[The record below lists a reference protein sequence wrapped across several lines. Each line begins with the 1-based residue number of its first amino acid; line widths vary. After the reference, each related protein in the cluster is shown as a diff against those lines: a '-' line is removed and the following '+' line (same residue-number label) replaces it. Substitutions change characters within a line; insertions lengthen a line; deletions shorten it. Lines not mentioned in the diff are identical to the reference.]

1 MIEGSY
7 RYLRTN
13 REGYPRV
20 GGGGGGG
27 VTEVNKGVWGGGKVE

>member
-20 GGGGGGG
+20 GGGGKR
-27 VTEVNKGVWGGGKVE
+27 VNKGVGGGGKVG